1 MFSIIYCFFPIL
13 LVIFNMYLLKS
24 REYISWDVKK
34 GKMCYNCKTD
44 LNLSEEEIFKRLG
57 NYIDEHMK
65 LCLSCSRDIK
75 LSSIISPIKSLK
87 FKFERFLFSKKSDN
101 IFYYFTGF
109 VFFFIILDIIL
120 ISFGIKM
127 KLYLIYGTINIL
139 FWILT
144 TYKTIYTTI
153 KKPSE

>member
-24 REYISWDVKK
+24 RDYVSWDVKK

-57 NYIDEHMK
+57 NYSDEHMK
-65 LCLSCSRDIK
+65 LCP
-75 LSSIISPIKSLK
+75 IISPIRSLK

-109 VFFFIILDIIL
+109 VFFFIILDIIF
-120 ISFGIKM
+120 ISFGIKI
-127 KLYLIYGTINIL
+127 KLYLIYGTTNIL

-144 TYKTIYTTI
+144 TYKTIYTSI

>member
-1 MFSIIYCFFPIL
+1 MFNIIYCFLPIF

-57 NYIDEHMK
+57 NYSDEHMK

-75 LSSIISPIKSLK
+75 LSSIISPIKTLK
-87 FKFERFLFSKKSDN
+87 FKFERFHSKNYSRFMDRAKRGFWVL
-101 IFYYFTGF
+101 IF
-109 VFFFIILDIIL
+109 
-120 ISFGIKM
+120 
-127 KLYLIYGTINIL
+127 
-139 FWILT
+139 
-144 TYKTIYTTI
+144 
-153 KKPSE
+153 